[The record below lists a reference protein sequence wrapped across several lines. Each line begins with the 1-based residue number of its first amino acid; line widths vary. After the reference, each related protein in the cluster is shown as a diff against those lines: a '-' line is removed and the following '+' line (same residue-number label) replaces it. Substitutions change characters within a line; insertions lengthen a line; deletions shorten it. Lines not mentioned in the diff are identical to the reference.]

1 VPRVAPRPVEACGGH
16 PAFAQYR
23 RGGEEPWALVVL
35 EVRGDRIASMTSYL
49 DVATLFPRF
58 GLPLRLAPAA

>member
-1 VPRVAPRPVEACGGH
+1 M

-23 RGGEEPWALVVL
+23 RGGDEPWALVVL
-35 EVRGDRIASMTSYL
+35 ELGDDRVTSMTSYL

-58 GLPLRLAPAA
+58 GLPTRLAPVG